1 MLMRW
6 LLGVG
11 AAAAAAGCAS
21 VSGTIAGELTRY
33 GLDQPRARCVGDR
46 LASDL
51 STEQLRELAT
61 AARAYGR
68 NDPNPDRL
76 TAADLARVAGQLRDP
91 QVPIAVG
98 RAALACGLRV
108 SDVL

>member
-1 MLMRW
+1 MRW
-6 LLGVG
+6 LLFVC
-11 AAAAAAGCAS
+11 AAGAAAGCAG

-33 GLDQPRARCVGDR
+33 GLDQSRAQCVGDR

-51 STEQLRELAT
+51 SPEQLRQLAA

-68 NDPNPDRL
+68 NDPNPGRL
-76 TAADLARVAGQLRDP
+76 TAADLLRVSGELRDP
-91 QVPIAVG
+91 AVPITVG
-98 RAALACGLRV
+98 RAAVNCGVRV

>member
-1 MLMRW
+1 MRW
-6 LLGVG
+6 VIVG
-11 AAAAAAGCAS
+11 TIAAAGAGCAS

-33 GLDQPRARCVGDR
+33 GLDRTRAQCVGDR
-46 LASDL
+46 LARDL
-51 STEQLRELAT
+51 SPDQLRELAA

-76 TAADLARVAGQLRDP
+76 TVADLVRASGELRDAG
-91 QVPIAVG
+91 VPIAVG
-98 RAALACGLRV
+98 RAAVGCGLRV